1 MGVPSAPAPD
11 AHRRGVFLLSVGA
24 GGGGAGTAVVEVEV
38 EHPHSLSLSPPPMSS
53 CGRYILHR
61 VCRFDTLAGV
71 AIKYGV
77 EVADVKRVNGLSTD
91 LQMFAHKTLRI
102 PLPGRH
108 PPAATATATATATTP
123 SHPPPSSSPAATH
136 RPREWAT
143 RRPPKNSALDPLLK
157 PPRSTVA
164 PSMDLL
170 QNYYGLARPPKGD
183 PENEGTEMAT
193 YSIGQHTK
201 ARSLSTGFSL
211 VNGEVDDAEKP
222 IRRRQKSDAEFS
234 TREGNSGGVLMKA
247 GPGLALRPKSG
258 SRPEINNSQQDLVA
272 TAVPSYGDGLQAV
285 RKSSSTPEFQDSDN
299 SIASVWLKSKW
310 NLKPDAFTLPLPIL
324 LLDSIPKPIFDTF
337 PKQIAAWRNKAAR
350 D

>member
-1 MGVPSAPAPD
+1 MGVPSAAPD
-11 AHRRGVFLLSVGA
+11 AHRGGDGVV
-24 GGGGAGTAVVEVEV
+24 GGGAGSVVVEVEQS
-38 EHPHSLSLSPPPMSS
+38 PSPPPMSS

-77 EVADVKRVNGLSTD
+77 EVADVKRVNGLTTD

-108 PPAATATATATATTP
+108 PPAAAPT
-123 SHPPPSSSPAATH
+123 HPPPLPIHAATY
-136 RPREWAT
+136 RPGEWT
-143 RRPPKNSALDPLLK
+143 TWRPPKNAALDPLLK
-157 PPRSTVA
+157 PPRSTVS
-164 PSMDLL
+164 PSMNLL
-170 QNYYGLARPPKGD
+170 QRYYGLGRPPKGD

-193 YSIGQHTK
+193 YSIGQHRK

-211 VNGEVDDAEKP
+211 VNGDANWEVDDAEKS

-234 TREGNSGGVLMKA
+234 IREGNSVGALMKA

-258 SRPEINNSQQDLVA
+258 NRPDINNSQQDLAA
-272 TAVPSYGDGLQAV
+272 TLVPSYGDGLQTV

-310 NLKPDAFTLPLPIL
+310 GLKPDAFTLPLPIL
-324 LLDSIPKPIFDTF
+324 LLDSIPKPLFDTF

>member
-1 MGVPSAPAPD
+1 
-11 AHRRGVFLLSVGA
+11 LLGWW
-24 GGGGAGTAVVEVEV
+24 
-38 EHPHSLSLSPPPMSS
+38 
-53 CGRYILHR
+53 
-61 VCRFDTLAGV
+61 
-71 AIKYGV
+71 
-77 EVADVKRVNGLSTD
+77 
-91 LQMFAHKTLRI
+91 
-102 PLPGRH
+102 
-108 PPAATATATATATTP
+108 TTN
-123 SHPPPSSSPAATH
+123 
-136 RPREWAT
+136 W
-143 RRPPKNSALDPLLK
+143 
-157 PPRSTVA
+157 RSTNKLIYE
-164 PSMDLL
+164 S
-170 QNYYGLARPPKGD
+170 D
-183 PENEGTEMAT
+183 PHP
-193 YSIGQHTK
+193 GQHTK

>member
-1 MGVPSAPAPD
+1 MGVPSS
-11 AHRRGVFLLSVGA
+11 AHHAAGDL
-24 GGGGAGTAVVEVEV
+24 GGGDGSVVTTVEVEQ
-38 EHPHSLSLSPPPMSS
+38 SPPPMSS

-71 AIKYGV
+71 AIKYGL
-77 EVADVKRVNGLSTD
+77 EVADVKRVNGLTTD

-108 PPAATATATATATTP
+108 PPATH
-123 SHPPPSSSPAATH
+123 HP
-136 RPREWAT
+136 PREWTT
-143 RRPPKNSALDPLLK
+143 RRPPKNAALDPLLK
-157 PPRSTVA
+157 PPRSTA
-164 PSMDLL
+164 SPSMNLL
-170 QNYYGLARPPKGD
+170 QSYYGLARPPKGST
-183 PENEGTEMAT
+183 ENEGTEMAT
-193 YSIGQHTK
+193 YSIGQPRK
-201 ARSLSTGFSL
+201 AISLSTGFSL
-211 VNGEVDDAEKP
+211 VSDDATREVEDAEKP

-234 TREGNSGGVLMKA
+234 VREGNTGGLMKA

-258 SRPEINNSQQDLVA
+258 NRPDINNSQQDLVA

-285 RKSSSTPEFQDSDN
+285 RKSSSSPEFQESDN

-310 NLKPDAFTLPLPIL
+310 GLKPDAFTLPLPIL
-324 LLDSIPKPIFDTF
+324 LLDSIPKPIFDSF

>member
-1 MGVPSAPAPD
+1 MGVPAAPD
-11 AHRRGVFLLSVGA
+11 AFLLVGA
-24 GGGGAGTAVVEVEV
+24 CGGAAGSAVVEVD
-38 EHPHSLSLSPPPMSS
+38 HSLSPPPMSS

-77 EVADVKRVNGLSTD
+77 EVADVKLVNGLTTD

-108 PPAATATATATATTP
+108 PPATAP
-123 SHPPPSSSPAATH
+123 SNPPPPSSSPAATH
-136 RPREWAT
+136 RPRERAT
-143 RRPPKNSALDPLLK
+143 RRPPKNAALDPLLK
-157 PPRSTVA
+157 PPRSTVS

-193 YSIGQHTK
+193 YSIGQHRK

-272 TAVPSYGDGLQAV
+272 TAVPSYGDGLQSV

-299 SIASVWLKSKW
+299 SITSVWLKSKW

>member
-1 MGVPSAPAPD
+1 
-11 AHRRGVFLLSVGA
+11 
-24 GGGGAGTAVVEVEV
+24 
-38 EHPHSLSLSPPPMSS
+38 
-53 CGRYILHR
+53 
-61 VCRFDTLAGV
+61 
-71 AIKYGV
+71 
-77 EVADVKRVNGLSTD
+77 
-91 LQMFAHKTLRI
+91 
-102 PLPGRH
+102 
-108 PPAATATATATATTP
+108 
-123 SHPPPSSSPAATH
+123 
-136 RPREWAT
+136 
-143 RRPPKNSALDPLLK
+143 
-157 PPRSTVA
+157 
-164 PSMDLL
+164 MDLL

>member
-38 EHPHSLSLSPPPMSS
+38 
-53 CGRYILHR
+53 
-61 VCRFDTLAGV
+61 
-71 AIKYGV
+71 
-77 EVADVKRVNGLSTD
+77 ADVKRVNGLTTD

-102 PLPGRH
+102 PVPGRH
-108 PPAATATATATATTP
+108 PPAATATATAP

-157 PPRSTVA
+157 PPQSTVA